1 MTSHESEH
9 GTVTVIFR
17 KEESLL
23 VPELSLP
30 IEQRNPRETYE
41 HAMYRLSQ
49 RNGVIGHIEHVIPT
63 DGLEGVSD
71 YVYLGRAIGDELEG
85 NELLVHISE
94 VPTYIEQHTQ
104 LNDTEKELFR
114 RALLLLNTSTP
125 VQLDK

>member
-17 KEESLL
+17 KEASLL

-30 IEQRNPRETYE
+30 TEPRQPRETYE

-85 NELLVHISE
+85 NESLVHISE

>member
-63 DGLEGVSD
+63 DGLEGVPD